1 MNDHQTTDSRR
12 LEESQLGL
20 EVIDA
25 PAPSGVACR
34 IEESQNWGRLARHIT
49 GWVPRT
55 LLGLALSGVLLY
67 LAVRNADLSKTL
79 YLILGINPLYTVLSG
94 LLYLAATWIRA
105 WRWSYLFTPVRL
117 RIAKLF
123 AATAVGY
130 MMNNLLP
137 ARLGDVVRAYF
148 LAQRENVRFIPAFA
162 TIMVER
168 TLDVFG
174 LLILIGVTS
183 FFVPYPSWIARGI
196 YGGAGLGIGM
206 AVVLV
211 GLRLFP
217 DRCEQMVKR
226 LEVWLPKRL
235 EQRLSRAIS
244 SFISGLGAL
253 KMGRHLASIFLISVA
268 LWICYFLFVVS
279 VFWSFGW
286 TMPLGASWA
295 VLVFMSLAMMI
306 PSAPGQLGAVQFFV
320 VLALALYGLKGDAAL
335 GFSVVLHGV
344 TYVTTIAAGLFCLV
358 GQQVSLFQLARL
370 GAPRT

>member
-1 MNDHQTTDSRR
+1 
-12 LEESQLGL
+12 
-20 EVIDA
+20 
-25 PAPSGVACR
+25 
-34 IEESQNWGRLARHIT
+34 
-49 GWVPRT
+49 
-55 LLGLALSGVLLY
+55 
-67 LAVRNADLSKTL
+67 
-79 YLILGINPLYTVLSG
+79 
-94 LLYLAATWIRA
+94 
-105 WRWSYLFTPVRL
+105 
-117 RIAKLF
+117 
-123 AATAVGY
+123 

-137 ARLGDVVRAYF
+137 AHLGDVGRAYF
-148 LAQRENVRFIPAFA
+148 LAQRENVRFVPAFA
-162 TIMVER
+162 TVIVER

-174 LLILIGVTS
+174 LLILAGITS
-183 FFVPYPSWIARGI
+183 FFIPYPSWIARGI

-235 EQRLSRAIS
+235 AQRLSRAIS
-244 SFISGLGAL
+244 SFVTGLGAL
-253 KMGRHLASIFLISVA
+253 KMGRHLVSIFLISVA
-268 LWICYFLFVVS
+268 LWVCYFLFIVP

-320 VLALALYGLKGDAAL
+320 VSALALYGLKGDAAL

-344 TYVTTIAAGLFCLV
+344 IYVTTIAAGLFCLI
-358 GQQVSLFQLARL
+358 GQQGSLFQLARL